1 MSLHQGLNGPCHH
14 RTDGTE
20 SSEEDR
26 QQAGCSSRGD
36 RFTRRSGYPLRRRA
50 DTLAKVDA
58 VRAVF
63 RLNRAT
69 PTDLGA
75 CGCGPAH
82 YGSARR
88 WDRGQCRCRRALGP
102 VSDRG
107 SAARSTR
114 RRTRIG
120 TSRRPLRTAARS
132 LRRDGSWLGVVPRP
146 PTRALTGLC
155 QRDCAPRR
163 RHRDRCRG
171 NGRSGFGSAARPP
184 CAGRRR
190 TRTPQA
196 EHRTSRWP
204 PRSCRAACGVDAPT
218 RGTGSCRSPASRNG
232 SAYDADGAHHHEE

>member
-36 RFTRRSGYPLRRRA
+36 RFTRRSGYPLRCRA
-50 DTLAKVDA
+50 DTLARVDA
-58 VRAVF
+58 VGAVF
-63 RLNRAT
+63 RLNRAA

-75 CGCGPAH
+75 SGA
-82 YGSARR
+82 GSADYGNTRR
-88 WDRGQCRCRRALGP
+88 WDRGQCRGRRPLGP

-107 SAARSTR
+107 SAVRSTR

-120 TSRRPLRTAARS
+120 TSGRPLRTAARG

-146 PTRALTGLC
+146 PSRADIGLC

-163 RHRDRCRG
+163 RRRDRCRR
-171 NGRSGFGSAARPP
+171 NCRSGFGSAARPP

-190 TRTPQA
+190 TRTPQP
-196 EHRTSRWP
+196 EHRT
-204 PRSCRAACGVDAPT
+204 
-218 RGTGSCRSPASRNG
+218 
-232 SAYDADGAHHHEE
+232 